1 MTMDLTASRAT
12 AATTTK
18 AVPRGVTAASFVLGG
33 TMLSLTGLTWDI
45 QWHNDVG
52 PDTFFTLPHLLLYSG
67 SAFSGIASLVVVLL
81 TTAAQRS
88 GRAVDPMVGGR
99 AVAVFGRTFAAPVG
113 YLISGIGAASFLL
126 YGLWDQWW
134 HGLYGFDA
142 VIASPPHIGLLLSI
156 TITMVGAVMVFAV
169 VRSRTWGVVW
179 ALISLAVLLTF
190 STVTAIGLS
199 QIDVGNLNTV
209 TIGLSFLCVLIV
221 VMGARLLDRPGG
233 ALGVALAVAVLQGV
247 FWWFSPWATETYA
260 HAIALPMRDHVDGV
274 PALPALMPMCLL
286 LVAVLIEG
294 LLAVGRRDGRSLKV
308 FGLLAGAIGGLLVAA
323 LDPVQDAWLYG
334 RGFPPLSGVVA
345 TAVVGLVFGAAG
357 GLLGVRFGGMLRHLA
372 PVREG
377 R

>member
-1 MTMDLTASRAT
+1 MDLTASRASV
-12 AATTTK
+12 AATTKT
-18 AVPRGVTAASFVLGG
+18 VPRGVTAASFVLGG
-33 TMLSLTGLTWDI
+33 TVLSLTGLTWDI
-45 QWHNDVG
+45 QWHSDVG

-88 GRAVDPMVGGR
+88 GKPVDPMVGGR

-113 YLISGIGAASFLL
+113 YLISGIGAASFLI

-169 VRSRTWGVVW
+169 VRSLAWGAAW

-233 ALGVALAVAVLQGV
+233 ALGVAVAVALLQGV
-247 FWWFSPWATETYA
+247 YWWFSPWATRVYA
-260 HAIALPMRDHVDGV
+260 DSTGLPMRDYVDGV
-274 PALPALMPMCLL
+274 PGLPALMPMCLL
-286 LVAVLIEG
+286 LVAVVIEG
-294 LLAVGRRDGRSLKV
+294 LLVLGRRDGRSLKV
-308 FGLLAGAIGGLLVAA
+308 HGLVAGAIGGLLVAA
-323 LDPVQDAWLYG
+323 LAPVQDDLLYG
-334 RGFPPLSGVVA
+334 RGFPSTSAIVG
-345 TAVVGLVFGAAG
+345 TAVAGLVFGAAG